1 MTGSESL
8 PIILIKSIFVCF
20 FIVTAVTGNIS
31 VMYVVLRYKSLQTI
45 PHYFIASLALTDLL
59 YALFG
64 CTSMVITTIAQE
76 WVLGLTYCEF
86 IGATNT
92 WFTTSSVWTLVAISV
107 NRFVAVSRPFNINKV
122 FTVKLV
128 SIIITLIWLCA
139 FVISTPPLLGWSEFV
154 PSNEVC
160 VIHTR
165 RHISYCIVLGVTNYI
180 IPALTLTILYFKI
193 YLALRKQ
200 NAVRKILMNKKDT
213 ESSEGRIRVYSFSD
227 YSPRLIKKYITDKL
241 SKKETGEVFEKTA
254 SSNSKNLT
262 SNIENETISAN
273 QNSTANSENDSSS
286 NKKNSRPNFLEVPG
300 SHILKHAVTPPPSP
314 TTTRKLEKNKMLIKE
329 TRTTKLIAAVVVA
342 FFICWTPLIVAALLF
357 AFEVDTGSFGIVTFS
372 LVVTTMNGVLNP
384 IIYGVMNKKFLNAYK
399 MTFRGICNKI
409 CCYKAKK

>member
-20 FIVTAVTGNIS
+20 FIVTAVIGNIS
-31 VMYVVLRYKSLQTI
+31 VMYVILRFKSLQTI

-64 CTSMVITTIAQE
+64 STSMVITTIAQD

-107 NRFVAVSRPFNINKV
+107 NRFVAVSRPFNINNV

-128 SIIITLIWLCA
+128 SLIITLIWLCA
-139 FVISTPPLLGWSEFV
+139 FLISIPPLFGWSEFV

-165 RHISYCIVLGVTNYI
+165 RHISYCIVLGVTNYM

-213 ESSEGRIRVYSFSD
+213 EPSEGRVRVYSFSD

-241 SKKETGEVFEKTA
+241 SKKETEGVFEKAT
-254 SSNSKNLT
+254 SSNSKDLT
-262 SNIENETISAN
+262 LNIENETVSIN
-273 QNSTANSENDSSS
+273 QNSTTSSENDSSS
-286 NKKNSRPNFLEVPG
+286 NKKKSRSNFLEVPD
-300 SHILKHAVTPPPSP
+300 SHLHKHALTPPPSP
-314 TTTRKLEKNKMLIKE
+314 ATTRKLEKTKMLIKE

-342 FFICWTPLIVAALLF
+342 FFICWTPLIVAALSF

-372 LVVTTMNGVLNP
+372 LVVTTINGVLNP
-384 IIYGVMNKKFLNAYK
+384 IIYGAMNKKFLNAYK
-399 MTFRGICNKI
+399 MTCRGICKKI
-409 CCYKAKK
+409 CCV